1 MARQRG
7 VRIRPERVAE
17 QLRMD
22 VADILQNDLKDPRLG
37 MVTCTRVDLTND
49 LRHAKVYVSV
59 LGEDKDDSMR
69 ALESAAGYVRR
80 KLARRLGLRVSPE
93 IVFVFDPSV
102 EYSIRL
108 EGLIEE
114 TKRRSPV
121 SPEPDSPDDGEPRPD
136 ES

>member
-59 LGEDKDDSMR
+59 LGDDKDDSMR
-69 ALESAAGYVRR
+69 ALKSASGYVRR
-80 KLARRLGLRVSPE
+80 KLAGRLGLRVAPE

-114 TKRRSPV
+114 TKRRSPE
-121 SPEPDSPDDGEPRPD
+121 PESSDDEEPGPDD
-136 ES
+136 S

>member
-1 MARQRG
+1 
-7 VRIRPERVAE
+7 
-17 QLRMD
+17 MD

-59 LGEDKDDSMR
+59 LGDDKDDSMR
-69 ALESAAGYVRR
+69 ALTSASGYVRR
-80 KLARRLGLRVSPE
+80 KLAGRLGLRVAPE

-114 TKRRSPV
+114 TKRRSPE
-121 SPEPDSPDDGEPRPD
+121 PESSDDEEPGPDD
-136 ES
+136 S